1 MKYIHLLLLL
11 GLLTSCANNNEELSV
26 SQIVDKAIKNAGGER
41 YENAEIDFVFRNIKY
56 KSIRNGGEYQLERKL
71 QDSLGNEVHDIL
83 NNEGFKRLMNDSLV
97 KVSDSMKVVY
107 GNSVNSV
114 HYFAQL
120 PFGLN
125 DSAVNKQLIGKDS
138 IAGREYY
145 EVKVTFSENGGGTD
159 HEDEY
164 MYWIDTQ
171 NFEVDY
177 LAYNFEENDG
187 GVRFRK
193 AFNHR
198 IIEGIRFVD
207 YENYKYEDIYI
218 PLKSLDSLYEKRELD
233 LLSLIETKSV
243 NVELTPKKD
252 RS

>member
-1 MKYIHLLLLL
+1 MKYISFLLVIILFA
-11 GLLTSCANNNEELSV
+11 SCNQNKEELTASD
-26 SQIVDKAIKNAGGER
+26 IVNKAIENAGGDR
-41 YENAEIDFVFRNIKY
+41 YKNAEIEFTFRNIDY
-56 KSIRNGGEYQLERKL
+56 KSNRNGGEYQLERTMT
-71 QDSLGNEVHDIL
+71 DSLGNNIHDIL
-83 NNEGFKRLMNDSLV
+83 NNEGFKRLVNDSVV
-97 KVSDSMKVVY
+97 KVPDSMAVAY

-125 DSAVNKQLIGKDS
+125 APAANKELIGKDS

-145 EVKVTFSENGGGTD
+145 EIMVTFSENGGGTD

-164 MYWIDTQ
+164 MYWIDTK
-171 NFEVDY
+171 NYEVDY

-207 YENYKYEDIYI
+207 YENYKYEDITV

-233 LLSLIETKSV
+233 LLSLIETK
-243 NVELTPKKD
+243 NVKVKLGPDKS